1 MRSLT
6 ERVAGVL
13 AWRSNQPAVIRWLEA
28 VGLFGLA
35 LGLRFALGD
44 LHGAAVGLGFYPS
57 ILLIAA
63 FIGWKEAMVVLG
75 LSFAAGVYLFLPD
88 KMYLQPIG
96 WVVVGGLNITIIAV
110 LKKVA
115 QELAVANERQQ
126 VLFQELQHRVANT
139 LQAVAGTLEG
149 ARRKVATEP
158 GEAAGRLDEA
168 IRRII
173 ASADVHRRLND
184 PTLFVRELGSI
195 LQDAVSSVVDRH
207 RIVLI
212 FDVAP
217 LDLTFD
223 QMSNITML
231 VTEIANNAQKHVFQ
245 HELGS
250 RFTVALKAVS
260 ADRAMLVVRDDG
272 PGIGGRSGVG
282 GDDARL
288 GFRVIRGLTDQLGGR
303 LTVTPGDGTE
313 IVVEFPFGRPRDRRR
328 PADWGAMAK
337 ASFTVH

>member
-35 LGLRFALGD
+35 LGLRFVLGD
-44 LHGAAVGLGFYPS
+44 LHGATVGLGFYPS

-63 FIGWKEAMVVLG
+63 FIGWKEAMAVLG
-75 LSFAAGVYLFLPD
+75 LSVAAGVYLFVPD

-96 WVVVGGLNITIIAV
+96 WVIVGGLNIAIIAV

-168 IRRII
+168 IRRIV

-207 RIVLI
+207 RVILM

-245 HELGS
+245 PGLGS

-260 ADRAMLVVRDDG
+260 ANRAMLAVRDDG
-272 PGIGGRSGVG
+272 PGICGRSGVG
-282 GDDARL
+282 GDDPRL
-288 GFRVIRGLTDQLGGR
+288 GFKVIRALTDQLGGR

-313 IVVEFPFGRPRDRRR
+313 IVVEFPFGRPRDRRP

-337 ASFTVH
+337 ASFAVH